1 MQIKNSELRYGL
13 MAISFHWVM
22 AVLIIG
28 MLALG
33 LYMVGMPISLQ
44 KLRFYGLHKE
54 FGLLVL
60 FLVIFRFG
68 WRLANIDPN
77 LPADMPV
84 WQQWAARLVQ
94 WALIGFMFAM
104 PITGWLLTSAAGLAP
119 SFFGLFTLPV
129 LISPNDDLRQL
140 LGEVHKWLAYGL
152 IAAICAHAGA
162 ALHHHFI
169 NKDDVLRR
177 MLP

>member
-1 MQIKNSELRYGL
+1 MQIKNTELRYGL
-13 MAISFHWVM
+13 VAILFHWLM

-28 MLALG
+28 MLTLG
-33 LYMVGMPISLQ
+33 LYMEGVPVSLQ
-44 KLRFYGLHKE
+44 KLRLYGLHKE

-68 WRLANIDPN
+68 WRLGNIDPA
-77 LPADMPV
+77 LPAEMPG
-84 WQQWAARLVQ
+84 WQRWCARAVQ
-94 WALIGFMFAM
+94 WVLIGFMFAM

-119 SFFGLFTLPV
+119 SFFGLFTLP
-129 LISPNDDLRQL
+129 LLLPANDDLRHL
-140 LGEVHKWLAYGL
+140 LSIVHQWLAYGL